1 MFATLDLRSATT
13 DHARGVL
20 HGRGARA
27 QVAHSVSTYAR
38 MFAGCGIPWAQ
49 ACERAQ
55 GYAEVIAAL
64 SPRWLAEI
72 RGIAEGSG
80 QPLAAV
86 LALNCRTEIL
96 PPGLY
101 AEAPDPALVG
111 AALAAN
117 AAMGLPD
124 WGAAGNADAVAGALR
139 QAHDEGECTTLCVAP
154 PASAD
159 GHTWLAQNWD
169 WLGRQRAA
177 LVLLKTPGPEGH
189 TITTLTEAGMLAK
202 IGLHEAGFGLGL
214 NILRSVDDGA
224 RPGVPV
230 HVLLRHLLDCTS
242 LAQARAELDRAAQL
256 GFGAGSNIACVDAGG
271 DIACFELAPAG
282 WAEWPAVR
290 GRVSHS
296 NHYLTPALQGVQA
309 PMAAALSTTSR
320 LETAWRHG
328 DARQVDRAGLEAF
341 LRDTTGGYLA
351 VCRHPDP
358 ALPPE
363 ACVESAAGV
372 MIDVNARQMWVAPG
386 VPDRVAFGA
395 V

>member
-1 MFATLDLRSATT
+1 MFPTLDLRPATT

-38 MFAGCGIPWAQ
+38 MFAGCGIAWTQ

-55 GYAEVIAAL
+55 AYADVIAAL

-80 QPLAAV
+80 QPLVAI

-101 AEAPDPALVG
+101 AEAPDPARVR

-117 AAMGLPD
+117 SALGLTD
-124 WGAAGNADAVAGALR
+124 WGSGASAEDVAGAAMR
-139 QAHDEGECTTLCVAP
+139 AHEEGECTTLCVAP

-177 LVLLKTPGPEGH
+177 LVLLKTADPAGH

-202 IGLHEAGFGLGL
+202 IGLNAAGFGLGL
-214 NILRSVDDGA
+214 NILRSLDDGA

-230 HVLLRHLLDCTS
+230 HVLLRHLLDCSS
-242 LAQARAELDRAAQL
+242 LAQARAELERAAQL
-256 GFGAGSNIACVDAGG
+256 GFGAGSNIACVDASG
-271 DIACFELAPAG
+271 DIACFELAPSG

-296 NHYLTPALQGVQA
+296 NHYLSPALQCVQA
-309 PMAAALSTTSR
+309 PMAAALSTQSR
-320 LETAWRHG
+320 LATACRHG
-328 DARQVDRAGLEAF
+328 DNRQVDRAGLEAF
-341 LRDTTGGYLA
+341 LRDTGGGYLA

-363 ACVESAAGV
+363 ACVESVAGV
-372 MIDVNARQMWVAPG
+372 MIDATARQMWVAPG
-386 VPDRVAFGA
+386 VPDTVLFEA

>member
-1 MFATLDLRSATT
+1 MFPTLDLRTATT

-20 HGRGARA
+20 HGQGARA

-38 MFAGCGIPWAQ
+38 MFAGCGIGWAQ
-49 ACERAQ
+49 ACHRAQ
-55 GYAEVIAAL
+55 AYAEVIAAL
-64 SPRWLAEI
+64 SPRWLAEM

-80 QPLAAV
+80 QPLNAI

-101 AEAPDPALVG
+101 AETPDAALVR

-117 AAMGLPD
+117 TAMGLAD
-124 WGAAGNADAVAGALR
+124 WGSGGAAEALSAATQ
-139 QAHDEGECTTLCVAP
+139 QAYDEGECTTLCVAP
-154 PASAD
+154 PVSAD
-159 GHTWLAQNWD
+159 GHAWLAQNWD

-230 HVLLRHLLDCTS
+230 HVLLRHLLDCSS
-242 LAQARAELDRAAQL
+242 LAQARAELDRAARL
-256 GFGAGSNIACVDAGG
+256 GFGAGSNIACVDASG
-271 DIACFELAPAG
+271 DIACFELAPKG

-296 NHYLTPALQGVQA
+296 NHYLSPALQAVQA

-320 LETAWRHG
+320 LDTACRHG
-328 DARQVDRAGLEAF
+328 DAERVDRAGLEAF
-341 LRDTTGGYLA
+341 LRDTSGGYLA

-363 ACVESAAGV
+363 ACVESVAGV
-372 MIDVNARQMWVAPG
+372 MIDASARQMWVAPG
-386 VPDRVAFGA
+386 VPDTVAFA
-395 V
+395 LV

>member
-1 MFATLDLRSATT
+1 MFPTLDLRTAAT
-13 DHARGVL
+13 DHARGLL

-38 MFAGCGIPWAQ
+38 MFAGCGITWAQ
-49 ACERAQ
+49 ACERARA
-55 GYAEVIAAL
+55 YAEVIAAL

-72 RGIAEGSG
+72 QGIAEGGG
-80 QPLAAV
+80 QPLAAI

-101 AEAPDPALVG
+101 AEPPDPALVR

-117 AAMGLPD
+117 TAMGLAD
-124 WGAAGNADAVAGALR
+124 WGSGGAAEAVSAATR

-177 LVLLKTPGPEGH
+177 LVLLKTPGPERH

-214 NILRSVDDGA
+214 NILRSLDDGA

-230 HVLLRHLLDCTS
+230 HVLLRHLLDCRS
-242 LAQARAELDRAAQL
+242 LAQARAELDRAARL
-256 GFGAGSNIACVDAGG
+256 GFGAGSNIACVDASG

-282 WAEWPAVR
+282 WAEWPAVA

-296 NHYLTPALQGVQA
+296 NHYLSPALQAVQA

-320 LETAWRHG
+320 LETACRHG
-328 DARQVDRAGLEAF
+328 EAGQVGRAGLEAF
-341 LRDTTGGYLA
+341 LRDTSGGYLA

-363 ACVESAAGV
+363 ACVESVAGV
-372 MIDVNARQMWVAPG
+372 MIDASARQMWVAPG
-386 VPDRVAFGA
+386 VPDTVAFA
-395 V
+395 LV

>member
-1 MFATLDLRSATT
+1 MFPTLDLRAAAT
-13 DHARGVL
+13 DHARGL
-20 HGRGARA
+20 IHGQGARA

-38 MFAGCGIPWAQ
+38 MFAGCGIGWAQ

-55 GYAEVIAAL
+55 AYAEVIAAL

-72 RGIAEGSG
+72 QGIAEGSG
-80 QPLAAV
+80 QPLAAI

-101 AEAPDPALVG
+101 AEAPDPALVH

-117 AAMGLPD
+117 TALGLAD
-124 WGAAGNADAVAGALR
+124 WGSDAQAEALSAAATR
-139 QAHDEGECTTLCVAP
+139 AHEEGECTTLCVAP
-154 PASAD
+154 PATAD

-202 IGLHEAGFGLGL
+202 LGLHEAGFGLGL

-230 HVLLRHLLDCTS
+230 HVLLRHLLDCNS
-242 LAQARAELDRAAQL
+242 LAQARSELDSAARL
-256 GFGAGSNIACVDAGG
+256 GFGAGSNIACVDASG

-296 NHYLTPALQGVQA
+296 NHYLSPALQAVQA
-309 PMAAALSTTSR
+309 PMAAALSTQSR
-320 LETAWRHG
+320 LETSCRHG
-328 DARQVDRAGLEAF
+328 EATHVDRAGLEAF
-341 LRDTTGGYLA
+341 LRDTSGGYLA

-363 ACVESAAGV
+363 ACVESVAGV
-372 MIDVNARQMWVAPG
+372 MIDATARQMWVAPG
-386 VPDRVAFGA
+386 VPDTVAFQA

>member
-1 MFATLDLRSATT
+1 MFPMLDLRAAAT
-13 DHARGVL
+13 DHARGL
-20 HGRGARA
+20 IHGQGARA

-38 MFAGCGIPWAQ
+38 MFAGCGISWTQ

-55 GYAEVIAAL
+55 VYADVIAAL
-64 SPRWLAEI
+64 SPRWIAEI
-72 RGIAEGSG
+72 QGIAEGSG
-80 QPLAAV
+80 QPLASI

-101 AEAPDPALVG
+101 AEAPDPALVR

-117 AAMGLPD
+117 TTLGLPD
-124 WGAAGNADAVAGALR
+124 WGSGAQAEVLSAAAAR
-139 QAHDEGECTTLCVAP
+139 AHEEGECTTLCVSP
-154 PASAD
+154 PASVD

-230 HVLLRHLLDCTS
+230 HVLLRHLLDCNS
-242 LAQARAELDRAAQL
+242 LAQARTELDRAARL
-256 GFGAGSNIACVDAGG
+256 GFGAGSNIACVDASG

-296 NHYLTPALQGVQA
+296 NHYLSPALQPVQA
-309 PMAAALSTTSR
+309 PMAAALSTQSR
-320 LETAWRHG
+320 LETSCRHG
-328 DARQVDRAGLEAF
+328 EAAQVDRAGLEAF
-341 LRDTTGGYLA
+341 LRDTSGGYLA

-363 ACVESAAGV
+363 ACVESVAGV
-372 MIDVNARQMWVAPG
+372 MIDATARQMWVAPG
-386 VPDRVAFGA
+386 VPDQVEFQL